1 MTKSRII
8 LADDHQFMLEGVQ
21 TVLKEDTS
29 LSIVATATNGHQLID
44 AVMRERPDLVVLD
57 LNMPGYDGLQC
68 LEKIKQGLPL
78 VKVLVLS
85 NYSQPDLISKIKK
98 MQADGYLVKNSSA
111 HELRN
116 AIAKVLSGN
125 SYFQEPEMTTGIPE
139 DSYYFDEFLKKYQ
152 LTKREVGILR
162 LVCQEMTTREIASTL
177 FLSELTVNTHRRN
190 ILKKLAVKNVAGLV
204 NFAKQHNIL

>member
-1 MTKSRII
+1 MIKHRII

-21 TVLKEDTS
+21 TVLKEEAS
-29 LSIVATATNGHQLID
+29 LTIVATAQNGHQLID
-44 AVMRERPDLVVLD
+44 AVMREKPDLVVLD

-68 LEKIKQGLPL
+68 LQKIKQGLPK

-85 NYSQPDLISKIKK
+85 NYSQPDLINKIKK
-98 MQADGYLVKNSSA
+98 MQADGYLAKNSSA
-111 HELRN
+111 SELRS
-116 AIAKVLSGN
+116 AIGKVLSGN
-125 SYFQEPEMTTGIPE
+125 SYFQEAEMAPGIPE
-139 DSYYFDEFLKKYQ
+139 NSYYFDEFLKKYQ

-162 LVCQEMTTREIASTL
+162 LVCQEMTTREIASSL

-190 ILKKLAVKNVAGLV
+190 ILKKLGVKNVAGLV

>member
-1 MTKSRII
+1 MTKNRII

-21 TVLKEDTS
+21 SILKGDAS
-29 LSIVATATNGHQLID
+29 LDIVATAQNGHQLID
-44 AVMRERPDLVVLD
+44 AVIREKPDLVVLD

-68 LEKIKQGLPL
+68 LEKIKQGFPQ

-85 NYSQPDLISKIKK
+85 NYSQPDLINKIKK
-98 MQADGYLVKNSSA
+98 MQADGYLTKNSSA
-111 HELRN
+111 NELRN
-116 AIAKVLSGN
+116 AIGRVLSGG
-125 SYFQEPEMTTGIPE
+125 SYFQQTEETPAVQE

-162 LVCQEMTTREIASTL
+162 LVCQEMTTKEIASTL

-190 ILKKLAVKNVAGLV
+190 ILKKIGVKNVAGLV